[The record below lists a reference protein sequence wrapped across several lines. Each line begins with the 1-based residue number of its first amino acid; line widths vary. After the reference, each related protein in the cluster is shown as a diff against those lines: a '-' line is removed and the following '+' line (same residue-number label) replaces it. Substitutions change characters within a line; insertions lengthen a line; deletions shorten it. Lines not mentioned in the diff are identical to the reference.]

1 MEAPPVH
8 HRDAYL
14 LKRVSYQ
21 FQGERRTRC
30 FRVLDGELSPVECP
44 PAPEPPPGI
53 GDAVAAATSAAG
65 IKPCGACKR
74 RQAALNRL
82 TPGWMRRVLGGLF
95 R

>member
-1 MEAPPVH
+1 MDTTQDSQPHPH
-8 HRDAYL
+8 L
-14 LKRVSYQ
+14 LKRVSFQ

-30 FRVLDGELSPVECP
+30 FRVLGGELSPVECP
-44 PAPEPPPGI
+44 PAPPPPPGI

-82 TPGWMRRVLGGLF
+82 TPAWVRRVLGGLF